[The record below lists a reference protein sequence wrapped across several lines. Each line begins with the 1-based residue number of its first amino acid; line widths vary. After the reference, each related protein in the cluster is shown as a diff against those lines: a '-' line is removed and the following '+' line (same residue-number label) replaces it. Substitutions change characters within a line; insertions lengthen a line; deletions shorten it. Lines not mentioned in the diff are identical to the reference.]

1 MQVTQS
7 EPVKKSLIRIGVTGI
22 VPGFNDNETLEVI
35 EDKEELHHLY
45 ANHIARALIEVK
57 AKGFTDLDG
66 YVEIIQAALILAKIN
81 GIENVTLLQA
91 MKMKAAMFGE
101 YGNLVKV
108 TPNPF

>member
-7 EPVKKSLIRIGVTGI
+7 EPVKKALIRIGIAGI
-22 VPGFNDNETLEVI
+22 NNNESLEII
-35 EDKEELHHLY
+35 EDKTELHNLY
-45 ANHIARALIEVK
+45 ADHMQKALNDIRAK
-57 AKGFTDLDG
+57 DFTDLDG

-91 MKMKAAMFGE
+91 MKGKAQILGE

-108 TPNPF
+108 TPIEF